1 MHLLCCNGLVE
12 AEREALVAVME
23 GSRDG
28 SGCGR
33 DSGVDGCGCDCGRDD
48 SGLVAVVVEEEEMM
62 MVSDGCDGDVCAPD
76 RSCGRDVDGCDSD
89 DWLITIN

>member
-1 MHLLCCNGLVE
+1 ME
-12 AEREALVAVME
+12 AEIEALVAVME

-33 DSGVDGCGCDCGRDD
+33 DDC
-48 SGLVAVVVEEEEMM
+48 GLVAVVVEEEEMM